1 MAAKHDALSDTVTC
15 IRNAAWIIAW
25 DAAAGSHM
33 YIKGGDVAWRGD
45 RLVTVGDRH
54 EGITHTEIDGTAR
67 LVMPGLINIH
77 CHPTQTPI
85 FRGMVEEF
93 GNPRL
98 FYSSRHMFRQS
109 FVQDETAQVLA
120 ARYGLAEMLAS
131 GTTSI
136 VDLSHAYPGWI
147 DLLAESGL
155 RAWVGAMFR
164 SARWH
169 TDTGQDILLDWAPDM
184 GAAAFDEAREVMDAA
199 EAHPCDRLTG
209 LVTPAQVNTCS
220 PQLLQA
226 AAQLARETGRTLHT
240 HAAQSYAEFNAIA
253 RTHDCTPIE
262 YMSQLGFLSARTII
276 GHAVFT
282 DEHPWLVWPRRADLR
297 LMAESGTSVAHCPT
311 VFARDGSMMHHL
323 GAYMDAGVN
332 IAIGTDTH
340 PQNLFQEMQLAETIA
355 RLAAGPQHRCTT
367 ARVFHACTIGAARVL
382 GRDDIGRL
390 APGAKADVVVADL
403 DEFNMRPLRD
413 PLRNIIYSSVGR
425 AVRDVWVD
433 GEQRVEA
440 GRVLTIDMAA
450 AAAALQDA
458 QDRACAATPDIGN
471 VAPLSLPLAG
481 GPVPRTG

>member
-1 MAAKHDALSDTVTC
+1 MAAQHDALNDSVTC

-25 DAAAGSHM
+25 DGTAGSHV
-33 YIKGGDVAWRGD
+33 YLRDGDVAWQGN
-45 RLVTVGDRH
+45 RLVTVGGRH
-54 EGITHTEIDGTAR
+54 EGVAHTEIDGTGR

-98 FYSSRHMFRQS
+98 FYSSRHRFRQS
-109 FVQDETAQVLA
+109 FVQDEAAQQVA
-120 ARYGLAEMLAS
+120 GRYGMAEMLAN

-136 VDLSHAYPGWI
+136 VDLSHAYSGWI

-164 SARWH
+164 SARWY
-169 TDTGQDILLDWAPDM
+169 TDTGQDILLDWAADT
-184 GAAAFDEAREVMDAA
+184 GAAALDEARAVMDAA
-199 EAHPCDRLTG
+199 EAHPCGRLTG
-209 LVTPAQVNTCS
+209 LVTPAQVNTCA
-220 PQLLQA
+220 PELLQA
-226 AAQLARETGRTLHT
+226 AAQLARDTGRTLHT
-240 HAAQSYAEFNAIA
+240 HGAQSYAEFNAIA
-253 RTHDCTPIE
+253 QTHDCTPIE
-262 YMSQLGFLSARTII
+262 YIARLGFLGPRTII

-297 LMAESGTSVAHCPT
+297 LMAETGTSVAHCPT

-340 PQNLFQEMQLAETIA
+340 PQNLFQEMQLAETVA
-355 RLAAGPQHRCTT
+355 RLAAGPSHSCTT

-433 GEQRVEA
+433 GVQRVDA
-440 GRVLTIDMAA
+440 GRVLSIDIAA
-450 AAAALQDA
+450 AAAALQLE
-458 QDRACAATPDIGN
+458 QDRICAATPDIESL
-471 VAPLSLPLAG
+471 APLALPLAG
-481 GPVPRTG
+481 APLPRIG